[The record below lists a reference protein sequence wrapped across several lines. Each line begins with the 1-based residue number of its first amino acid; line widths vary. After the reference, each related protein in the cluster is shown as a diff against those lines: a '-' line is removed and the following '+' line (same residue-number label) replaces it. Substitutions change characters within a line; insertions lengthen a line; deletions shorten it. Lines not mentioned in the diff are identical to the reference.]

1 MIDSLKLIR
10 VVSCS
15 YQFSTSF
22 TFIATNEHRMCAI
35 LYSILFLASVS
46 EAIPR
51 TDVTVSGLSSGGGMT
66 AQLHL
71 VFSSTISGSGVL
83 AGPPYYCAQDSA
95 TKANPD
101 CLYGP
106 ATSIPVDKL
115 VSQLQSYVSAGTA
128 DPTSNLKNDPVY
140 IFSGR
145 YDPVVFPDV
154 VKLNE
159 KIFGTFTTNIKT
171 NFKMPATHGYLT
183 ENFGGICE
191 LPDLKYF
198 INNW

>member
-1 MIDSLKLIR
+1 MWTI
-10 VVSCS
+10 
-15 YQFSTSF
+15 F
-22 TFIATNEHRMCAI
+22 
-35 LYSILFLASVS
+35 YSIALIISIT

-51 TDVTVSGLSSGGGMT
+51 TDVTVSGLSSGGAMT

-83 AGPPYYCAQDSA
+83 AGPPYYCAQGSSSRVD
-95 TKANPD
+95 T

-106 ATSIPVDKL
+106 ATSIPVEQL
-115 VSQLQSYVSAGTA
+115 ISQLQSYVSAGTA

-145 YDPVVFPDV
+145 YDPVVFSDV

-159 KIFGTFTTNIKT
+159 KFFSSFDTNIKT
-171 NFKMPATHGYLT
+171 NFKMPATHGFIT
-183 ENFGGICE
+183 DNFGGPCE
-191 LPDLKYF
+191 FPDLKYF
-198 INNW
+198 INNWYVEKQIIKLIFYLFSVLQIVLLIWLMMY

>member
-1 MIDSLKLIR
+1 MWPTFSIIILI
-10 VVSCS
+10 
-15 YQFSTSF
+15 
-22 TFIATNEHRMCAI
+22 A
-35 LYSILFLASVS
+35 SIT

-51 TDVTVSGLSSGGGMT
+51 TDVTVSGLSSGGAMT

-83 AGPPYYCAQDSA
+83 AGPPYYCAEGRSA
-95 TKANPD
+95 RTTE

-106 ATSIPVDKL
+106 AALIPVEKL
-115 VSQLQSYVSAGTA
+115 ISQLQSYVSAGTA

-145 YDPVVFPDV
+145 YDPVVLPDI

-159 KIFGTFTTNIKT
+159 KIFSSFGTNIKT
-171 NFKMPATHGYLT
+171 NYEIRATHGFIT
-183 ENFGGICE
+183 DNFGGICE
-191 LPDLKYF
+191 FPDLEYF
-198 INNW
+198 INNWYAGKKIIPY

>member
-1 MIDSLKLIR
+1 MWTIFYPIVLI
-10 VVSCS
+10 
-15 YQFSTSF
+15 
-22 TFIATNEHRMCAI
+22 A
-35 LYSILFLASVS
+35 SIT

-51 TDVTVSGLSSGGGMT
+51 TDVTVSGLSSGGAMT

-83 AGPPYYCAQDSA
+83 AGPPYYCARGSSSRTDE
-95 TKANPD
+95 

-106 ATSIPVDKL
+106 ASLIPVEKL
-115 VSQLQSYVSAGTA
+115 LNQLQSYVSAGTV

-145 YDPVVFPDV
+145 YDPVVLPDI

-159 KIFGTFTTNIKT
+159 KVFSSFSTNIKT
-171 NFKMPATHGYLT
+171 NYEMRATHGFAT
-183 ENFGGICE
+183 DNFGGPCE
-191 LPDLKYF
+191 FPDFKYF
-198 INNW
+198 INNWYVGKNNNILI